1 MQINQLNILAVG
13 LNAEIMAVV
22 DRLINGHDKWKGT
35 TVCTL
40 EDAMAAFGKE
50 QYHILLLCAG
60 VSEEAASQLKS
71 NLTGLNPATIVIRH
85 FGGGSGLLEN
95 EILAA
100 LDQHNI
106 RLS

>member
-22 DRLINGHDKWKGT
+22 NRLINGHEKWKGT
-35 TVCTL
+35 TVCTI
-40 EDAMAAFGKE
+40 EEAIDAFSRE

-60 VSEEAASQLKS
+60 ITEEGASQLKT
-71 NLTGLNPATIVIRH
+71 NLAGLNPATIVIRH

-106 RLS
+106 QLS

>member
-22 DRLINGHDKWKGT
+22 DRLINGHEKWKGT
-35 TVCTL
+35 TVCTI
-40 EDAMAAFGKE
+40 EEAIDAFSTK

-60 VSEEAASQLKS
+60 ISEEAASQLKS
-71 NLTGLNPATIVIRH
+71 NLAGLNPATIVIRH

>member
-13 LNAEIMAVV
+13 LNEEIMAVV
-22 DRLINGHDKWKGT
+22 DRLMNGHEKWKGT
-35 TVCTL
+35 TVCTIAEAITAL
-40 EDAMAAFGKE
+40 GKE
-50 QYHILLLCAG
+50 QYHIVLLCAG
-60 VSEEAASQLKS
+60 VTEEAASQLKTT
-71 NLTGLNPATIVIRH
+71 LAGLNPATLVIRH

-106 RLS
+106 RLN

>member
-22 DRLINGHDKWKGT
+22 DRLINGHEKWKGT
-35 TVCTL
+35 TVCTIA
-40 EDAMAAFGKE
+40 EAIDAFSAK

-60 VSEEAASQLKS
+60 ITEEAASQLKTT
-71 NLTGLNPATIVIRH
+71 LAGLNPATIVIRH

-100 LDQHNI
+100 LDQHKI

>member
-22 DRLINGHDKWKGT
+22 DRLINGHEKWKGT
-35 TVCTL
+35 TVCTI
-40 EDAMAAFGKE
+40 EEAIDAFSRE

-60 VSEEAASQLKS
+60 ITEEGASQLKT
-71 NLTGLNPATIVIRH
+71 NLAGLNSATIVIRH

-100 LDQHNI
+100 LDQHKL

>member
-22 DRLINGHDKWKGT
+22 DRLINGHEKWKGT
-35 TVCTL
+35 TVCTI
-40 EDAMAAFGKE
+40 EEAIDAFSRE

-60 VSEEAASQLKS
+60 ITEEGASQLKT
-71 NLTGLNPATIVIRH
+71 NLAGLNAATIVIRH

-100 LDQHNI
+100 LDQHKI

>member
-13 LNAEIMAVV
+13 LNAEIMTVV
-22 DRLINGHDKWKGT
+22 DRLINGHEKWKGT
-35 TVCTL
+35 TVCTI
-40 EDAMAAFGKE
+40 EEAVDAFNAK

-60 VSEEAASQLKS
+60 ITEEQASQLK
-71 NLTGLNPATIVIRH
+71 NTLAGLSPATIVIRH

-100 LDQHNI
+100 LDRHNI
-106 RLS
+106 RLI

>member
-22 DRLINGHDKWKGT
+22 DRLINGHEKWKGT

-40 EDAMAAFGKE
+40 EEATHACSKD
-50 QYHILLLCAG
+50 QYHIVLLCAG
-60 VSEEAASQLKS
+60 ITEEQASQLK
-71 NLTGLNPATIVIRH
+71 NTLAGLSPATIVIRH

-100 LDQHNI
+100 LDRHNI
-106 RLS
+106 RLI

>member
-22 DRLINGHDKWKGT
+22 HRLINGHEKWKGT
-35 TVCTL
+35 TVCTI
-40 EDAMAAFGKE
+40 EEAIDAFSKAP
-50 QYHILLLCAG
+50 YHIVLLCAG
-60 VSEEAASQLKS
+60 ISEEEASQLK
-71 NLTGLNPATIVIRH
+71 NTLAGLSPATVVIRH

-100 LDQHNI
+100 MERHNI
-106 RLS
+106 RLN

>member
-13 LNAEIMAVV
+13 LNTEIMAVV
-22 DRLINGHDKWKGT
+22 DRLINGHEKWKGT
-35 TVCTL
+35 TVCTI
-40 EDAMAAFGKE
+40 EEAIDAFSRE

-60 VSEEAASQLKS
+60 ITEEGASQLKT
-71 NLTGLNPATIVIRH
+71 NLAGLNPATIVIRH

-100 LDQHNI
+100 LDQHKI